1 MDFSS
6 VFNYVYVDFE
16 YILRLVLAAVCG
28 AIVGLEREK
37 RQKSAGLR
45 THIIVAMASAL
56 MMIVSKY
63 GFLDVMKQGLT
74 PDPSRIAAGVVTA
87 IGFLGGGVIFI
98 RKDNAVGLTTA
109 AGLWATVGIGIT
121 VGAGMYVIGIS
132 CTVLMLLVQI
142 FMHSHHMK
150 MFSQTVG
157 TITVNL
163 SKHNLSVEQ
172 LKDSLDK
179 EGIAIRNL
187 ALKKAENNDVI
198 FSATVSLSKKYPLT
212 DLISDFNGHDGI
224 FDSFEIYTL
233 S

>member
-1 MDFSS
+1 MNFSGIWGS
-6 VFNYVYVDFE
+6 VFVDLE
-16 YILRLVLAAVCG
+16 YILRLLLAAICG
-28 AIVGLEREK
+28 ALVGLEREK
-37 RQKSAGLR
+37 RQKNAGLR

-63 GFLDVMKQGLT
+63 GFFDVMKVGLS

-121 VGAGMYVIGIS
+121 IGSGMYITGVA
-132 CTVLMLLVQI
+132 CTLLMLLVQTI
-142 FMHSHHMK
+142 MHSHHMK

-157 TITVNL
+157 QITVNL
-163 SKHNLSVEQ
+163 TKHHLTVEQ
-172 LKDSLDK
+172 LKDDMDK
-179 EGIAIRNL
+179 DGITIKNL
-187 ALKKAENNDVI
+187 ALKKTDNNEVI
-198 FSATVSLSKKYPLT
+198 FSATVSLSKKYPLV
-212 DLISDFNGHDGI
+212 DLINEFSSQGI

-233 S
+233 T

>member
-1 MDFSS
+1 MNFSGIWGS
-6 VFNYVYVDFE
+6 VFVDLE
-16 YILRLVLAAVCG
+16 YILRLLLAAICG
-28 AIVGLEREK
+28 ALVGLEREK
-37 RQKSAGLR
+37 RQKNAGLR

-63 GFLDVMKQGLT
+63 GFFDVMKVGLS

-121 VGAGMYVIGIS
+121 IGSGMYITGVA
-132 CTVLMLLVQI
+132 CTLLMLLVQTI
-142 FMHSHHMK
+142 MHSHHMK

-157 TITVNL
+157 QITVNL
-163 SKHNLSVEQ
+163 TKHHLTVEQ
-172 LKDSLDK
+172 LKEDMDK
-179 EGIAIRNL
+179 DGITIKNL
-187 ALKKAENNDVI
+187 ALKKTDNNEVI
-198 FSATVSLSKKYPLT
+198 FSATVSLSKKYPLV
-212 DLISDFNGHDGI
+212 DLINEFSSQGI

-233 S
+233 T

>member
-6 VFNYVYVDFE
+6 IYNYIFTDFE
-16 YILRLVLAAVCG
+16 YILRLILAAICG

-63 GFLDVMKQGLT
+63 GFFDVMKVGLS

-132 CTVLMLLVQI
+132 CTILMLLVQI
-142 FMHSHHMK
+142 LMHSHHMK

-163 SKHNLSVEQ
+163 SRHNLSVEQ
-172 LKDSLDK
+172 LKEGLDK
-179 EGIAIRNL
+179 EGITIRNL
-187 ALKKAENNDVI
+187 ALKKTDSNDVI
-198 FSATVSLSKKYPLT
+198 LSATVSLSKKYPLPE
-212 DLISDFNGHDGI
+212 LINDFNNQGI

>member
-1 MDFSS
+1 MNFSGIWGS
-6 VFNYVYVDFE
+6 VFVDLE
-16 YILRLVLAAVCG
+16 YILRLLLAAVCG
-28 AIVGLEREK
+28 ALVGLEREK
-37 RQKSAGLR
+37 RQKNAGLR

-63 GFLDVMKQGLT
+63 GFFDVMKVGLS

-121 VGAGMYVIGIS
+121 IGAGMYITGIA
-132 CTVLMLLVQI
+132 CTLLMLLVQTI
-142 FMHSHHMK
+142 MHSHHMK

-157 TITVNL
+157 QITVNL
-163 SKHNLSVEQ
+163 TKHNLTVEQ
-172 LKDSLDK
+172 LKEDMDK
-179 EGIAIRNL
+179 DGITIKNL
-187 ALKKAENNDVI
+187 ALKKTDDNEVI
-198 FSATVSLSKKYPLT
+198 FSATVSLSKKYPLV
-212 DLISDFNGHDGI
+212 DLINEFSSQGI

-233 S
+233 T

>member
-1 MDFSS
+1 MYFNGIWSS
-6 VFNYVYVDFE
+6 VFVDLE
-16 YILRLVLAAVCG
+16 YILRLLLAAICG
-28 AIVGLEREK
+28 ALVGLEREK
-37 RQKSAGLR
+37 RQKNAGLR

-63 GFLDVMKQGLT
+63 GFFDVMKVGLS

-121 VGAGMYVIGIS
+121 IGAGMYITGVA
-132 CTVLMLLVQI
+132 CTLLMLLVQTI
-142 FMHSHHMK
+142 MHSHHMK

-157 TITVNL
+157 QITVNL
-163 SKHNLSVEQ
+163 TKHNITVDQ
-172 LKDSLDK
+172 LKEDMDRD
-179 EGIAIRNL
+179 GITIKNL
-187 ALKKAENNDVI
+187 ALKKTDSNEVI
-198 FSATVSLSKKYPLT
+198 FSATVSLSKKYPLV
-212 DLISDFNGHDGI
+212 DLINEFTNQGI

-233 S
+233 T